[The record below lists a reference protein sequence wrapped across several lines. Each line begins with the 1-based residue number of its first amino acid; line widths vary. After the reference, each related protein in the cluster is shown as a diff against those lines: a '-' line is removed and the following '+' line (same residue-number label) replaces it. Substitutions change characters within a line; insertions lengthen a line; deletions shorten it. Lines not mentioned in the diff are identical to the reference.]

1 MTPFIDEGLDGPELS
16 EAQKKKFHEALK
28 GKLDIV
34 TCRECPQSRG
44 FVQVID
50 FLIPYILEGYQRIDR
65 ASAQME
71 KFIEIYEQLEEKAM
85 KERFEPGGS
94 GR

>member
-1 MTPFIDEGLDGPELS
+1 MRGPPFKEIPPNSS
-16 EAQKKKFHEALK
+16 EAQIKKFKEALK

-34 TCRECPQSRG
+34 TCRDCPQSRG
-44 FVQVID
+44 FVQVVE
-50 FLIPYILEGYQRIDR
+50 FLIPYVQESYDRIDR

-85 KERFEPGGS
+85 KARFEPGGD